1 MELAIE
7 LAEGENNILYADN
20 GPVETANDFSGGTF
34 TLTTDDLMPEVLMA
48 ILGIQ
53 EEEITSEEITTT
65 TPKWYVWNDEQATPY
80 MGFGAVVKVQN
91 NNTVKWQAIVLP
103 KIKFNNPGDTFTTRG
118 ETIEWGTP
126 EIGGTILRSDTQKHP
141 WKMVSTPMD
150 SEEDAEAAI
159 KAFLQVT
166 A

>member
-103 KIKFNNPGDTFTTRG
+103 KIKFNNPGDTFTTQG
-118 ETIEWGTP
+118 ETIE
-126 EIGGTILRSDTQKHP
+126 
-141 WKMVSTPMD
+141 
-150 SEEDAEAAI
+150 
-159 KAFLQVT
+159 
-166 A
+166 